1 MTTQRPSIP
10 CLLFILCFLSPSV
23 ALAAEPIPQNPNI
36 FNKIFHAVSGYYKSL
51 NFISKTKD
59 TEEGLFGALQRLRVE
74 VESKFTDNLSMNL
87 VYDHEALFNDFANT
101 GDFSLIRQ
109 EDLGDLSFWDT
120 DKVISD
126 TDHVYERHLLNRAFL
141 TFQSERSRWIV
152 GKQLIDWGRMRGYSP
167 LDIFNPPSPTDLEPE
182 ERIGFD
188 ALNAEWFFG
197 AAGSLNFIFG
207 PGHDSQETSFGL
219 KVAQKVGTYD
229 VNILIAKKEKDK
241 TVGVGFDGYIKNAGF
256 RGEFSYT
263 KSGDEHY
270 PRAAI
275 GMDYNF
281 PHQIYAFLEYFYNGA
296 ANGNYDTYVDSLVE
310 QRHRL
315 SLEKHLLSLL
325 LTHDLTPLVKLKGF
339 LVYDVVGESVFFNP
353 EVRYNIKEN
362 LDAACGAQLYAESQG
377 SEFENSQNLYYVEVK
392 YFF

>member
-1 MTTQRPSIP
+1 MKILY
-10 CLLFILCFLSPSV
+10 LLLILCFLSPSI
-23 ALAAEPIPQNPNI
+23 ALAAQPVAQDPSV

-51 NFISKTKD
+51 NFFSQTKD
-59 TEEGLFGALQRLRVE
+59 TEEGLFGALQRLRLE
-74 VESKFTDNLSMNL
+74 IESRFTDHISMNL

-109 EDLGDLSFWDT
+109 EELGDLSFLDT
-120 DKVISD
+120 DKVLSD
-126 TDHVYERHLLNRAFL
+126 TNHVYERHLLNRAFL
-141 TFQSERSRWIV
+141 TFQSDRSRWIL

-167 LDIFNPPSPTDLEPE
+167 LDIFNPPSPTDIEPE

-188 ALNAEWFFG
+188 ALNTEWFWG
-197 AAGSLNFIFG
+197 SGKSLNFIYG
-207 PGHDSQETSFGL
+207 PGHDEQETSFGL
-219 KVAQKVGTYD
+219 KYAQKIGTYD
-229 VNILIAKKEKDK
+229 ANILVAKKGKDR
-241 TVGVGFDGYIKNAGF
+241 VAGFGFDGYIKSAGL

-263 KSGDEHY
+263 KNGDERY

-281 PHQIYAFLEYFYNGA
+281 PHQIYAFFEYFYNGA
-296 ANGNYDTYVDSLVE
+296 ANGNYDDYVDSLIE

-325 LTHDLTPLVKLKGF
+325 LSHDLTPLIKLKGF
-339 LVYDVVGESVFFNP
+339 LVYDVVGESVFLNP

-362 LDAACGAQLYAESQG
+362 LDAACGAHIYGESRD